1 MPMWDEQGFLRIS
14 IAATVVVA
22 ALGVVFG
29 ILSGSFSIAFD
40 GVYSLADAAMT
51 GLALWVSS
59 LILMSEKRD
68 AVSGRIRN
76 RFTMGFWHLEPIV
89 LMLNGCLLMTV
100 AVYALINAIISIL
113 NGGHELRFGVAIAY
127 SATTVVVCAVMA
139 LMGIRLNRNLKSDF
153 ISLDIKAWI
162 MSGGIAL
169 ALLIAFLI
177 GLAVQ
182 PTPVAWV
189 AKYVDAVVLGL
200 VCLVMI
206 PLPIG
211 TIWKALSEILLIA
224 PVDLRDHVDHVA
236 SQTVR
241 RLGFLS
247 YRAYVARVG
256 RATQIEL
263 YFIVPKG
270 LPAKTVEEWDA
281 LRDEIGAAIGDE
293 SASRWLTIAFTA
305 DAEWAE

>member
-1 MPMWDEQGFLRIS
+1 MWSEQGFLRVS
-14 IAATVVVA
+14 IAATVVLA
-22 ALGVVFG
+22 ALGVAFG

-59 LILMSEKRD
+59 LIVRSAQTD
-68 AVSGRIRN
+68 ALSGRIRN

-100 AVYALINAIISIL
+100 AVYALINAIINIL
-113 NGGHELRFGVAIAY
+113 NGGHELHFGVAIAY
-127 SATTVVVCAVMA
+127 SAATLLLCVAMA
-139 LMGIRLNRNLKSDF
+139 GMGIKLNRGLQSNF
-153 ISLDIKAWI
+153 ISLDITTWI

-177 GLAVQ
+177 GLAVL
-182 PTPVAWV
+182 PTPAAWV
-189 AKYVDAVVLGL
+189 ANYVDPVVLAL
-200 VCLVMI
+200 VSLVMI

-211 TIWKALSEILLIA
+211 TVWKALTEILLIA
-224 PVDLRDHVDHVA
+224 PVDLKDHVDDVA

-263 YFIVPKG
+263 YFIVPEG
-270 LPAKTVEEWDA
+270 LPPKTVEEWDM

-293 SASRWLTIAFTA
+293 SANRWLTIAFTA
-305 DAEWAE
+305 DVEWAE

>member
-1 MPMWDEQGFLRIS
+1 MLSEQQFLRIS

-22 ALGVVFG
+22 ALGVAFG

-40 GVYSLADAAMT
+40 GVYSLGDAAMT

-59 LILMSEKRD
+59 LIVKSAQTD
-68 AVSGRIRN
+68 ALSGRVRN

-89 LMLNGCLLMTV
+89 LMLNGSLLMTV

-113 NGGHELRFGVAIAY
+113 NGGHQLHYGVAIAY
-127 SATTVVVCAVMA
+127 TATTVLVCVVMA
-139 LMGIRLNRNLKSDF
+139 VIGARLNRRLKSDF
-153 ISLDIKAWI
+153 IALDVKAWI

-169 ALLIAFLI
+169 ALLIAFII
-177 GLAVQ
+177 GLVVQ
-182 PTPVAWV
+182 STPVAWI
-189 AKYVDAVVLGL
+189 ASYVDPVVLAL
-200 VCLVMI
+200 VCVVMI

-211 TIWKALSEILLIA
+211 TIWKALTEILLIA
-224 PVDLRDHVDHVA
+224 PVDLKNHVDNVA
-236 SQTVR
+236 SETVR
-241 RLGFLS
+241 RLHFLS

-270 LPAKTVEEWDA
+270 LPPKTVEDWDA
-281 LRDEIGAAIGDE
+281 LRDEIGNAIGDE
-293 SASRWLTIAFTA
+293 STNRWLTIAFTA

>member
-1 MPMWDEQGFLRIS
+1 MWSEQGFLRIS
-14 IAATVVVA
+14 IAATGVIA
-22 ALGVVFG
+22 ALGIVFG

-51 GLALWVSS
+51 ALALWVST
-59 LILMSEKRD
+59 LIVRSAQRD
-68 AVSGRIRN
+68 AVSGRIHN

-89 LMLNGCLLMTV
+89 LMLNGCLLITV
-100 AVYALINAIISIL
+100 AVYALINAVISIL
-113 NGGHELRFGVAIAY
+113 GGGNELRFGVAIAY
-127 SATTVVVCAVMA
+127 SATTALVCTVMVVT
-139 LMGIRLNRNLKSDF
+139 GIRLNRRLKSDF

-162 MSGGIAL
+162 MSGGISF

-182 PTPVAWV
+182 PTPFAWL
-189 AKYVDAVVLGL
+189 ANYVDPVVLGL

-206 PLPIG
+206 PLPIS
-211 TIWKALSEILLIA
+211 TVWKALSEVLLIA
-224 PVDLRDHVDHVA
+224 PVDLKEHVDHVA
-236 SQTVR
+236 SETVR
-241 RLGFLS
+241 RLGFRS

-256 RATQIEL
+256 RATEIEL
-263 YFIVPKG
+263 YFIVPPG

-281 LRDEIGAAIGDE
+281 LRDEIGDAIGDE
-293 SASRWLTIAFTA
+293 SANRWLTIAFTA

>member
-1 MPMWDEQGFLRIS
+1 
-14 IAATVVVA
+14 
-22 ALGVVFG
+22 
-29 ILSGSFSIAFD
+29 
-40 GVYSLADAAMT
+40 
-51 GLALWVSS
+51 
-59 LILMSEKRD
+59 
-68 AVSGRIRN
+68 
-76 RFTMGFWHLEPIV
+76 
-89 LMLNGCLLMTV
+89 
-100 AVYALINAIISIL
+100 
-113 NGGHELRFGVAIAY
+113 
-127 SATTVVVCAVMA
+127 MA

-200 VCLVMI
+200 VCIVMI

-263 YFIVPKG
+263 YFIVPEG

>member
-1 MPMWDEQGFLRIS
+1 MWNEQGFLRIS

-40 GVYSLADAAMT
+40 GIYSLADAAMT

-59 LILMSEKRD
+59 LIVKSAQSD
-68 AVSGRIRN
+68 AQSGRIRN

-100 AVYALINAIISIL
+100 ALYALINAIISIL
-113 NGGHELRFGVAIAY
+113 SGGHELRFGVAIAY
-127 SATTVVVCAVMA
+127 SAATLLVCVVMA
-139 LMGIRLNRNLKSDF
+139 AIGMKLNRTLKSDF
-153 ISLDIKAWI
+153 ISLDVKAWI

-189 AKYVDAVVLGL
+189 ANYVDPVVLGL

-211 TIWKALSEILLIA
+211 TVWKALTEILLIA
-224 PVDLRDHVDHVA
+224 PVDLKDHVDHVA
-236 SQTVR
+236 SETVR

-263 YFIVPKG
+263 YFIVPQG
-270 LPAKTVEEWDA
+270 LPPKTVEEWDA
-281 LRDEIGAAIGDE
+281 LRDQIGDAIGDE
-293 SASRWLTIAFTA
+293 SANRWLTIAFTA

>member
-1 MPMWDEQGFLRIS
+1 
-14 IAATVVVA
+14 
-22 ALGVVFG
+22 
-29 ILSGSFSIAFD
+29 
-40 GVYSLADAAMT
+40 
-51 GLALWVSS
+51 
-59 LILMSEKRD
+59 
-68 AVSGRIRN
+68 
-76 RFTMGFWHLEPIV
+76 MGFWHLEPIV

-139 LMGIRLNRNLKSDF
+139 VMGIRLNRNLKSDF

>member
-1 MPMWDEQGFLRIS
+1 MWDEQGFLRIS

-139 LMGIRLNRNLKSDF
+139 VMGIRLNRNLKSDF

-263 YFIVPKG
+263 YFIVPEG